1 MSTVR
6 SNQKSTDREVLEFD
20 FGVRVYPPAK
30 DGGYWRIRWE
40 ERHRGRDTTARD
52 RAAAI
57 TKASEIVERLARSAP
72 TALGRARGADLV
84 VHYLDPARRPPRVKT
99 WSVRHRDEQVRYCND
114 YVLPVIAEV
123 QCRELSRADFQEII
137 DRART
142 RSVAEHLRR
151 CLSSLIAAGVEEGH
165 LLDSRDLLR
174 GVRWHGEID
183 ADPEPVD
190 RAVTWEEVPTVELL
204 HALARRTAERTGLWW
219 RELQLLLV
227 AYSGMRW
234 GEHVGLTYDQVN
246 PDRRQIRIDR
256 QIVEASG
263 RLLPGLPKGGRRR
276 TTMYPAE
283 TPLGVDLAALVEKR
297 LAELEPAE
305 VLFPAAKGG
314 HLRRSNYGRG
324 TWDPAARDVGWPRQD
339 DGRWLWTFHS
349 LRHVFATWALHDAGV
364 PIEDLSRLMGHSST
378 RVTQDIYIHVRGD
391 MYDRFFR
398 ATDQRRSGG
407 QP

>member
-1 MSTVR
+1 MSSVR
-6 SNQKSTDREVLEFD
+6 SNQKAVDREVLEFD

-52 RAAAI
+52 RGAAI
-57 TKASEIVERLARSAP
+57 AKASEIVERLARSAP
-72 TALGRARGADLV
+72 TALAKTRGSHLV
-84 VHYLDPARRPPRVKT
+84 AHYLDPRRRPPRVQS

-142 RSVAEHLRR
+142 RSVAQHVRR
-151 CLSSLIAAGVEEGH
+151 CLSSMIAAGVEEGY

-174 GVRWHGEID
+174 GVRWHGELE
-183 ADPEPVD
+183 AHPEPLD
-190 RAVTWEEVPTVELL
+190 RAVNWEEVPTVDAL
-204 HALARRTAERTGLWW
+204 HALARRTAERSGLWW

-246 PDRRQIRIDR
+246 PDRRQLRIDR

-263 RLLPGLPKGGRRR
+263 KHLPSLPKGGRRR

-283 TPLGVDLAALVEKR
+283 TPLGVDLAALIEKR
-297 LAELEPAE
+297 LAEVEPGA

-314 HLRRSNYGRG
+314 WLRRSNYRRG
-324 TWDPAARDVGWPRQD
+324 TWDPAARAVGWPRQH

-398 ATDQRRSGG
+398 ATDQRSNGD
-407 QP
+407 QS